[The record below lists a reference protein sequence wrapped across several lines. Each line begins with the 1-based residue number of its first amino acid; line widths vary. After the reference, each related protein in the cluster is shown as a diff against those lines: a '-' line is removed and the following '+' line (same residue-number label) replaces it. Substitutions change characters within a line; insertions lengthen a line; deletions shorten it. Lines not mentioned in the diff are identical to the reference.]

1 MLRLLVVALLLANLG
16 WLAWTRGWLPAGW
29 LPPPGDAAQREPQR
43 LARQVRPDAIVLQP
57 VGADEPVS
65 APTALGVPGCLQ
77 TGPLRPDAWSAAV
90 AAVEGAGVAPTAWL
104 RVPADADPGAD
115 WLRVPDVDADTAQ
128 RLQALTDAGLAF
140 APCP

>member
-1 MLRLLVVALLLANLG
+1 MLRLLVVVLLLANLG

-43 LARQVRPDAIVLQP
+43 VARQVRPDAIVLQP
-57 VGADEPVS
+57 IGADTPP
-65 APTALGVPGCLQ
+65 APGDLGAGACLQ
-77 TGPLRPDAWSAAV
+77 AGPLRPDAWSAAV

-104 RVPADADPGAD
+104 RVSADADLGAD
-115 WLRVPDVDADTAQ
+115 WLRVPDADPDMAR
-128 RLQALTDAGLAF
+128 RLQALAGDGLSF